1 VSSEQRSPSDYL
13 LFVVGYTHAT
23 LDTPDQRRLEMTTG
37 KKLTPAEWATVVV
50 LYERGDKNT
59 RQLGEQFGVSRQ
71 AIEKGL
77 KERGIEK
84 ASNLD
89 EVRNDVDDA
98 ARAELAR
105 RVAEANKL
113 KSDHA
118 SYVGAITKIT
128 MKKIADANQAS
139 NLPSINADLIVLGN
153 AMKIVAKGRDET
165 WKILGIDDLKDQADQ
180 LPDLNIGE
188 YTPDEIAGIQ
198 DAIEESYQS
207 GIEDDEE
214 EDQGIKP

>member
-1 VSSEQRSPSDYL
+1 MV
-13 LFVVGYTHAT
+13 A
-23 LDTPDQRRLEMTTG
+23 G
-37 KKLTPAEWATVVV
+37 KNLSAAEWATIVV
-50 LYERGDKNT
+50 LYQRGEKNT

-84 ASNLD
+84 ASRLD
-89 EVRNDVDDA
+89 EVRNDADDA

-118 SYVGAITKIT
+118 SYVGALTKMT
-128 MKKIADANQAS
+128 MKKVADANNAG
-139 NLPSINADLIVLGN
+139 NLPSINADLVVLGN

-165 WKILGIDDLKDQADQ
+165 WTILGIDELKDQSDQ

-188 YTPDEIAGIQ
+188 YTPDEIGDIQ
-198 DAIEESYQS
+198 DAIEESYQT
-207 GIEDDEE
+207 GLEE
-214 EDQGIKP
+214 EENEEREG